1 MEVVIL
7 VMPTILLIR
16 HGESQSNAGEPT
28 PCPHTVE
35 LTDKGWKQA
44 EAIAQF
50 LQDAKL
56 FPDLIVTSS
65 YWRTKQTAEPTK
77 LAFPSIPEEEW
88 PIKEFTY
95 LSMWHY
101 ENSTIEDRR
110 PLVEGYWEIADPEL
124 VDNTKPGS
132 PEPES
137 FTQFIRRVRNVK
149 KRLENTETGI
159 IAIFTHE
166 QFIFAFKW
174 LSQHHLDA
182 PSSENMTE
190 FRASL
195 KANPIPNGAIVQ
207 AKFHKEYDEWHFEVI
222 KSHLENPLPVFAN

>member
-50 LQDAKL
+50 FQDAKL

-65 YWRTKQTAEPTK
+65 YKRTKQTAAPTTF
-77 LAFPSIPEEEW
+77 AFSTVPEEW
-88 PIKEFTY
+88 PVQEFTY
-95 LSMWHY
+95 LSMWHD
-101 ENSTIEDRR
+101 ENSTIEERR
-110 PLVEGYWEIADPEL
+110 PAVEAYWENADPEF
-124 VDNTKPGS
+124 VEDSKPQS

-137 FTQFIRRVRNVK
+137 FNQFIARVRNVK
-149 KRLENTETGI
+149 ERLQKTELDTI
-159 IAIFTHE
+159 VIFSHE
-166 QFIFAFKW
+166 QFITAFRW
-174 LSQHHLDA
+174 LSQHNSEEL
-182 PSSENMTE
+182 SSEHMKD
-190 FRASL
+190 FRAFL

-207 AKFHKEYDEWHFEVI
+207 AKYHRGYDDWRYEMI
-222 KSHLENPLPVFAN
+222 TLPVEDLMPVLTE